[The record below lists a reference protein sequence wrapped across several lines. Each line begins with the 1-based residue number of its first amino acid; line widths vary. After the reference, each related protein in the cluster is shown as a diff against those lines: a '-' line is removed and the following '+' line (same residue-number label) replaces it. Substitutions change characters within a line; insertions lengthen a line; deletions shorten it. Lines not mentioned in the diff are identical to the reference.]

1 MMESINLYKIQNNQ
15 AALVSGLFDFYKE
28 SDVFLKGKNYPYHD
42 DVITFSHTVLR
53 VPGEH
58 FFYIVSNTMLNEG
71 GFSAVYPI
79 EWEMTFSEQEEWMYY
94 KPRNPIIAKVQ
105 SSSGSMTILEDFKK
119 KLSNEYEHSQS
130 NHLFAQKPVYTEIA
144 CGSNANTA
152 KDDRHLIGIMVMNRI
167 SGINLRQFCHN
178 ILSQNNVSAYL
189 RLLLT
194 LELLNAFNE
203 QVYQTR
209 RVHGDLK
216 PNNIILTGGRGST
229 PETFVSVLELGDE
242 NFVPAWKMKIIDFE
256 GAEYFGNNRNRII
269 FTENYLAPEIQAI
282 RSLGVH
288 EFPAVSDEKPDLFSV
303 GQTVAMLWGLT
314 PEHIPYLGVCL
325 DNENDRELFLWE
337 QCSKYFEHEPKAFI
351 TLLLPLIYL
360 AIVGMTHPNPDI
372 RWGLSQSLKHF
383 QEMLDDY
390 NCIKLA
396 DKSFKEKH
404 MHTHQLPFYEED
416 EPVGDCIAEPC
427 IRCVIM

>member
-1 MMESINLYKIQNNQ
+1 MMESINPYNIQGNN
-15 AALVSGLFDFYKE
+15 AVLVRDLFDLYKE
-28 SDVFLKGKNYPYHD
+28 SDFFLKGKNYRLHD
-42 DVITFSHTVLR
+42 DVIIFSHTVLR
-53 VPGEH
+53 VPGKH
-58 FFYIVSNTMLNEG
+58 SFYIVSNTMLNEG

-79 EWEMTFSEQEEWMYY
+79 EREMTFSDQGEWVYY

-105 SSSGSMTILEDFKK
+105 SSSGSMTILDDFKK

-216 PNNIILTGGRGST
+216 PNNIILTGGSGST
-229 PETFVSVLELGDE
+229 PDTFVSVLELSDE

-282 RSLGVH
+282 RSLGVQ
-288 EFPAVSDEKPDLFSV
+288 EFPAVRDEKPDLFSV
-303 GQTVAMLWGLT
+303 GQTIAMFWGLD
-314 PEHIPYLGVCL
+314 PEHISDLGVCL

-372 RWGLSQSLKHF
+372 RWNLSQSLAHF
-383 QEMLDDY
+383 NEMLDDY
-390 NCIKLA
+390 NSIKLA

-404 MHTHQLPFYEED
+404 LHIHQLPLYEKD
-416 EPVGDCIAEPC
+416 ELEMDCMEESC
-427 IRCVIM
+427 IKCTIM